1 MAGTMTTDDLYA
13 LVRQLAA
20 GEREAAVTRLREL
33 VATDR
38 PGLEEVRKLL
48 AARLH
53 GHSDDFT
60 ATAALTVLNRAL
72 ADTAPTDPMDW
83 KERWARG
90 RKP

>member
-20 GEREAAVTRLREL
+20 GERDAAVTRLREL

-72 ADTAPTDPMDW
+72 ADTAPTHPTDW